1 MTKEIKVTEEHRE
14 REKLGNLADGCNL
27 DYIIILG

>member
-1 MTKEIKVTEEHRE
+1 MTKEIKATEEHRE
-14 REKLGNLADGCNL
+14 RLGNLADGCNL